1 MEKEHRPTEMGK
13 RCLSCRHRRVI
24 EDSRGEGIS
33 LCACA
38 VGRKYLIR
46 YAPLGHAA
54 GIWDINT

>member
-38 VGRKYLIR
+38 VGRKYLNPVC
-46 YAPLGHAA
+46 PLGSC
-54 GIWDINT
+54 GRYLGY